1 MFLLDHEQNLLV
13 LIQVQLLNDLKTE
26 YVYLMNRQ
34 WLLTILEKQFLK
46 EYLEIQH
53 QPLHH
58 KVLVVD

>member
-13 LIQVQLLNDLKTE
+13 LIQVQQLNDLKTE

-34 WLLTILEKQFLK
+34 WLLSILEKQFLK

>member
-34 WLLTILEKQFLK
+34 WLLSILENNFKGI
-46 EYLEIQH
+46 LEIQH